1 MANKSVGFLT
11 VAFGADLRGFDRAM
25 KKANRSIRK
34 FGSNM
39 KRIGGNMTRNITL
52 PVIGLG
58 AASIKAASDLEETRS
73 KFNTV
78 FSSIQNDAQNTAK
91 AFEDSFGL
99 SSQAALGMLS
109 DTGDLLV
116 GFGFTE
122 REALNLSKQV
132 NELAV
137 DLASFTNFSGG
148 ADGASQALTK
158 ALLGEREAIKS
169 LGIAITEADL
179 KRFAEEQGLVFKEL
193 DRVAKA
199 QLTFELAVSQSQKA
213 IGDFARTQGSFAN
226 QLRKLKGEFEN
237 LAAEFGTMLLPLA
250 QKLVDAFRKV
260 FEFLSKLSPEFK
272 NNALNISLLVA
283 AAGPLVFAIG
293 TISSAFAALLTSTGL
308 VVVALGAMVAG
319 FLYVRDNFEALKERL
334 SDFGSFRNA
343 IIDITNF
350 FITDFFQK
358 IEKRLNYLREL
369 IGKDPVPIDF
379 SDATDTL
386 DSFKDDTVEFE
397 HTFKSFGDSMKN
409 QAKEIADALG
419 ILSNPFQLGTTGT
432 PSVGPIQGPKTF
444 AQTIADQNAMI
455 AFLFPNLDKV
465 TEKTNEMSFAA
476 ASFGDILRDS
486 MNQALEGT
494 QSFGKA
500 FIEAVNQM
508 IKRLLVQLAVM
519 TAIQILFGG
528 PAAAKTALSVAGL
541 KGTLGNI
548 TGMSFANGG
557 IISGPTLGLMG
568 EYAGANSNPEVVA
581 PLSKLKSMI
590 GGGSQQVEVVGRISG
605 TDIFLSN
612 ARTSG
617 NRLRSV

>member
-91 AFEDSFGL
+91 AFEESFGL

-213 IGDFARTQGSFAN
+213 IGDFARTQGGFAN

-272 NNALNISLLVA
+272 NNALNITLLVSA
-283 AAGPLVFAIG
+283 IGPLIFAVG
-293 TISSAFAALLTSTGL
+293 TLSTALAAIFTSTGL
-308 VVVALGAMVAG
+308 VVVGLGAMVAG

-343 IIDITNF
+343 IIDITKF

-358 IEKRLNYLREL
+358 IEKRLNFLRKL
-369 IGKDPVPIDF
+369 IGKDPIPIDF
-379 SDATDTL
+379 TDAIDTL

-409 QAKEIADALG
+409 QAKEIAEALG
-419 ILSNPFQLGTTGT
+419 ILNNPFQLGTGT
-432 PSVGPIQGPKTF
+432 PSLGPQQTPKTF

-455 AFLFPNLDKV
+455 ATLFPNLDKV

-528 PAAAKTALSVAGL
+528 PGAAKTALSVAGL

>member
-91 AFEDSFGL
+91 AFEESFGL

-122 REALNLSKQV
+122 KEALNLSKQV

-213 IGDFARTQGSFAN
+213 IGDFARTQGGFAN
-226 QLRKLKGEFEN
+226 QLRILRGEFN
-237 LAAEFGTMLLPLA
+237 DLAAEFGTMLLPLA

-272 NNALNISLLVA
+272 NNALNITLLVSA
-283 AAGPLVFAIG
+283 IGPLIFAVG
-293 TISSAFAALLTSTGL
+293 TLSTALAAIFTSTGL
-308 VVVALGAMVAG
+308 VVVGLGAMVAG

-343 IIDITNF
+343 IIDITKF

-358 IEKRLNYLREL
+358 IEKRLNFLRKL
-369 IGKDPVPIDF
+369 IGKDPIPIDF
-379 SDATDTL
+379 TDAIDTL

-409 QAKEIADALG
+409 QAKEIAEALG
-419 ILSNPFQLGTTGT
+419 ILNNPFQLGTGT
-432 PSVGPIQGPKTF
+432 PSLGPQQTPKTF

-455 AFLFPNLDKV
+455 ATLFPNLDKV

-528 PAAAKTALSVAGL
+528 PAAAKTALSAAGL

>member
-91 AFEDSFGL
+91 EFKESFGL

-148 ADGASQALTK
+148 AHGASQALTK
-158 ALLGEREAIKS
+158 ALLGENDAIKS

-193 DRVAKA
+193 DKVAKA
-199 QLTFELAVSQSQKA
+199 QLTFELAVGQSQKA
-213 IGDFARTQGSFAN
+213 IGDFSRTQGGFAN
-226 QLRKLKGEFEN
+226 QLRILQGEFKD
-237 LAAEFGTMLLPLA
+237 LAAEFGTMLLPVA
-250 QKLVDAFRKV
+250 QKLVDAFRKM
-260 FEFLSKLSPEFK
+260 FEFLGKLSPEFK
-272 NNALNISLLVA
+272 NNALNITLLVGALGPIIIAVGAISTALA
-283 AAGPLVFAIG
+283 AVF
-293 TISSAFAALLTSTGL
+293 SSTGF
-308 VVVALGAMVAG
+308 VVLGLAAIVAG
-319 FLYVRDNFEALKERL
+319 FLFVRDNYEAFKERL
-334 SDFGSFRNA
+334 SDWNWWHNA
-343 IIDITNF
+343 L
-350 FITDFFQK
+350 
-358 IEKRLNYLREL
+358 IEAAAQLTHILGGMLARQLGISDEVRKLKKDSKDYL
-369 IGKDPVPIDF
+369 
-379 SDATDTL
+379 T
-386 DSFKDDTVEFE
+386 
-397 HTFKSFGDSMKN
+397 TFKSFGDSMKN

-419 ILSNPFQLGTTGT
+419 ILSNPFQLATTGT
-432 PSVGPIQGPKTF
+432 PSIGPIQGPKTF
-444 AQTIADQNAMI
+444 AQHIAEQNAMI
-455 AFLFPNLDKV
+455 ATLFPNLDTITK
-465 TEKTNEMSFAA
+465 KTNEMSFAA

-486 MNQALEGT
+486 MNQALDGT
-494 QSFGKA
+494 KSFAKA
-500 FIEAVNQM
+500 FMESVNQM

-519 TAIQILFGG
+519 TAIQLLFGG
-528 PAAAKTALSVAGL
+528 PKVAAKALTVAGL
-541 KGTLGNI
+541 KGNLSNI

-590 GGGSQQVEVVGRISG
+590 GGGSQQVDVVGGISG

>member
-91 AFEDSFGL
+91 EFKESFGL

-122 REALNLSKQV
+122 KEALNLSKQV

-148 ADGASQALTK
+148 ANGASQALTK

-179 KRFAEEQGLVFKEL
+179 KRFAEQQGLVFKEL

-213 IGDFARTQGSFAN
+213 IGDFARTQGGFAN
-226 QLRKLKGEFEN
+226 QLRILRGEFN
-237 LAAEFGTMLLPLA
+237 DLAAEFGTMLLPLA

-272 NNALNISLLVA
+272 NNALNITLLVSA
-283 AAGPLVFAIG
+283 IGPLIFAVG
-293 TISSAFAALLTSTGL
+293 TLSTALAAIFTSTGL
-308 VVVALGAMVAG
+308 VVVGLGAMVAG

-343 IIDITNF
+343 IIDITKF

-358 IEKRLNYLREL
+358 IEKRLNFLRKL
-369 IGKDPVPIDF
+369 IGKDPIPIDF
-379 SDATDTL
+379 TDAIDTL

-419 ILSNPFQLGTTGT
+419 ILKNPFQLGTGT
-432 PSVGPIQGPKTF
+432 PSFGPQQTPKTF

-455 AFLFPNLDKV
+455 ATLFPNLDKV

>member
-91 AFEDSFGL
+91 AFEESFGL

-213 IGDFARTQGSFAN
+213 IGDFARTQGGFAN

-272 NNALNISLLVA
+272 NNALNITLLVSA
-283 AAGPLVFAIG
+283 IGPLIFAVG
-293 TISSAFAALLTSTGL
+293 TLSTALAAIFTSTGL
-308 VVVALGAMVAG
+308 VVVGLGAMVAG

-343 IIDITNF
+343 IIDITKF

-358 IEKRLNYLREL
+358 IEKRLNFLRKL
-369 IGKDPVPIDF
+369 IGKDPIPIDF
-379 SDATDTL
+379 TDAIDTL

-409 QAKEIADALG
+409 QAKEIAEALG
-419 ILSNPFQLGTTGT
+419 ILNNPFQLGTGT
-432 PSVGPIQGPKTF
+432 PSLGPQQTPKTF

-455 AFLFPNLDKV
+455 ATLFPNLDKV

-528 PAAAKTALSVAGL
+528 PGAAKTALSAAGL

>member
-91 AFEDSFGL
+91 EFKESFGL

-122 REALNLSKQV
+122 KEALNLSKQV

-179 KRFAEEQGLVFKEL
+179 KRFAEQQGLVFKEL

-213 IGDFARTQGSFAN
+213 IGDFARTQGGFAN
-226 QLRKLKGEFEN
+226 QLRILRGEFN
-237 LAAEFGTMLLPLA
+237 DLAAEFGTMLLPLA

-272 NNALNISLLVA
+272 NNALNITLLVSA
-283 AAGPLVFAIG
+283 IGPLIFAVG
-293 TISSAFAALLTSTGL
+293 TLSTALAAIFTSTGL
-308 VVVALGAMVAG
+308 VVVGLGAMVAG

-343 IIDITNF
+343 IIDITKF

-358 IEKRLNYLREL
+358 IEKRLNFLRKL
-369 IGKDPVPIDF
+369 IGKDPIPIDF
-379 SDATDTL
+379 TDAIDTL

-419 ILSNPFQLGTTGT
+419 ILKNPFQLGTGT
-432 PSVGPIQGPKTF
+432 PSFGPQQTPKTF

-455 AFLFPNLDKV
+455 ATLFPNLDKV

>member
-179 KRFAEEQGLVFKEL
+179 KRFAEEQGLVLKEL

-250 QKLVDAFRKV
+250 QKLVNAFRKM
-260 FEFLSKLSPEFK
+260 FEFLSKLSSEFK
-272 NNALNISLLVA
+272 NNALNITLLVA
-283 AAGPLVFAIG
+283 AIGPLIFAVG
-293 TISSAFAALLTSTGL
+293 TLSTALAAIFTSTGL
-308 VVVALGAMVAG
+308 VVVGLGAMVAG

-343 IIDITNF
+343 IIDITKF

-358 IEKRLNYLREL
+358 IEKRLNFLRKL
-369 IGKDPVPIDF
+369 IGKDPIPIDF
-379 SDATDTL
+379 TDAIDTL

-409 QAKEIADALG
+409 QAKEIAEALG
-419 ILSNPFQLGTTGT
+419 ILNNPFQLGTGT
-432 PSVGPIQGPKTF
+432 PSLGPQQTPKTF

-455 AFLFPNLDKV
+455 ATLFPNLDKV

>member
-91 AFEDSFGL
+91 EFKESFGL

-122 REALNLSKQV
+122 KEALNLSKQV

-148 ADGASQALTK
+148 ANGASQALTK

-213 IGDFARTQGSFAN
+213 IGDFARTQGGFAN
-226 QLRKLKGEFEN
+226 QLRILRGEFN
-237 LAAEFGTMLLPLA
+237 DLAAEFGTMLLPLA

-272 NNALNISLLVA
+272 NNALNITLLVSA
-283 AAGPLVFAIG
+283 IGPLIFAIG
-293 TISSAFAALLTSTGL
+293 TLSTALAALLTSTGL

-358 IEKRLNYLREL
+358 IEKRLNFLRKL
-369 IGKDPVPIDF
+369 IGKDPIPIDF
-379 SDATDTL
+379 TDAIDTL

-409 QAKEIADALG
+409 QAKEIAEALG
-419 ILSNPFQLGTTGT
+419 ILNNPFQLGTGT
-432 PSVGPIQGPKTF
+432 PSLGPQQTPKTF

-455 AFLFPNLDKV
+455 ATLFPNLDKV

-528 PAAAKTALSVAGL
+528 PGAAKTALSAAGL

>member
-39 KRIGGNMTRNITL
+39 KSIGGNMTRNITL

-91 AFEDSFGL
+91 EFKESFGL

-213 IGDFARTQGSFAN
+213 IGDFARTQGGFAN
-226 QLRKLKGEFEN
+226 QVRKLKGEFEN

-250 QKLVDAFRKV
+250 QKLVDGLRNIFD
-260 FEFLSKLSPEFK
+260 FLSKLSPEFK
-272 NNALNISLLVA
+272 RNALNVTLLVSA
-283 AAGPLVFAIG
+283 LGPLIYAFG
-293 TISSAFAALLTSTGL
+293 LISTALAAVYTTTGL
-308 VVVALGAMVAG
+308 VVLGLTAIVAG
-319 FLYVRDNFEALKERL
+319 FLYVRDNYEAFKERL
-334 SDFGSFRNA
+334 SDWNWWHNA
-343 IIDITNF
+343 LVEAAAQLTDILGGALSRALGISDHVRKLKKDSN
-350 FITDFFQK
+350 D
-358 IEKRLNYLREL
+358 YLT
-369 IGKDPVPIDF
+369 K
-379 SDATDTL
+379 
-386 DSFKDDTVEFE
+386 
-397 HTFKSFGDSMKN
+397 FKSFGDSMKD
-409 QAKEIADALG
+409 QAKEIAGALG
-419 ILSNPFQLGTTGT
+419 ILSNPFQLGTTTTT
-432 PSVGPIQGPKTF
+432 PSVGPQQTPKTF
-444 AQTIADQNAMI
+444 AQHITEQNLMLAT
-455 AFLFPNLDKV
+455 LFPNLDTI

-486 MNQALEGT
+486 MNQALDGT
-494 QSFGKA
+494 QSFAKA
-500 FIEAVNQM
+500 FIESVNQM

-528 PAAAKTALSVAGL
+528 PGAAKTALSVAGL
-541 KGTLGNI
+541 KSNLGNI

-612 ARTSG
+612 AKTSG

>member
-1 MANKSVGFLT
+1 MANNSVGFLT

-91 AFEDSFGL
+91 EFKESFGL

-213 IGDFARTQGSFAN
+213 IGDFARTQGGFAN

-272 NNALNISLLVA
+272 NNALNITLLVSA
-283 AAGPLVFAIG
+283 IGPLIFAVG
-293 TISSAFAALLTSTGL
+293 TLSTALAAIFTSTGL
-308 VVVALGAMVAG
+308 VVVGLGAMVAG

-343 IIDITNF
+343 IIDITKF

-358 IEKRLNYLREL
+358 IEKRLNFLRKL
-369 IGKDPVPIDF
+369 IGKDPIPIDF
-379 SDATDTL
+379 TDAIDTL

-409 QAKEIADALG
+409 QAKEIAEALG
-419 ILSNPFQLGTTGT
+419 ILNNPFQLGTGT
-432 PSVGPIQGPKTF
+432 PSLGPQQTPKTF

-455 AFLFPNLDKV
+455 ATLFPNLDKV

-528 PAAAKTALSVAGL
+528 PGAAKTALSAAGL

>member
-91 AFEDSFGL
+91 EFKESFGL

-122 REALNLSKQV
+122 KEALNLSKQV

-148 ADGASQALTK
+148 ANGASQALTK

-213 IGDFARTQGSFAN
+213 IGDFARTQGGFAN
-226 QLRKLKGEFEN
+226 QLRILRGEFN
-237 LAAEFGTMLLPLA
+237 DLAAEFGTMLLPLA

-272 NNALNISLLVA
+272 NNALNITLLVSA
-283 AAGPLVFAIG
+283 IGPLIFAVG
-293 TISSAFAALLTSTGL
+293 TLSTALAAIFTSTGL
-308 VVVALGAMVAG
+308 VVVGLGAMVAG

-343 IIDITNF
+343 IIDITKF

-358 IEKRLNYLREL
+358 IEKRLNFLRKL
-369 IGKDPVPIDF
+369 IGKDPIPIDF
-379 SDATDTL
+379 TDATDTL

-409 QAKEIADALG
+409 QAKEIAEALG
-419 ILSNPFQLGTTGT
+419 ILNNPFQLGTGT
-432 PSVGPIQGPKTF
+432 PSLGPQQTPKTF

-455 AFLFPNLDKV
+455 ATLFPNLDKV

>member
-91 AFEDSFGL
+91 EFKESFGL

-122 REALNLSKQV
+122 KEALNLSKQV

-179 KRFAEEQGLVFKEL
+179 KRFAEQQGLVFKEL

-213 IGDFARTQGSFAN
+213 IGDFARTQGGFAN
-226 QLRKLKGEFEN
+226 QLRILRGEFN
-237 LAAEFGTMLLPLA
+237 DLAAEFGTMLLPLA

-272 NNALNISLLVA
+272 NNALNITLLVSA
-283 AAGPLVFAIG
+283 IGPLIFAVG
-293 TISSAFAALLTSTGL
+293 TLSTALAAIFTSTGL
-308 VVVALGAMVAG
+308 VVVGLGAMVAG

-343 IIDITNF
+343 IIDITKF

-358 IEKRLNYLREL
+358 IEKRLNFLRKL
-369 IGKDPVPIDF
+369 IGKDPIPIDF
-379 SDATDTL
+379 TDAIDTL

-409 QAKEIADALG
+409 QAKEIAEALG
-419 ILSNPFQLGTTGT
+419 ILNNPFQLGTGT
-432 PSVGPIQGPKTF
+432 PSLGPQQTPKTF

-455 AFLFPNLDKV
+455 ATLFPNLDKV

>member
-91 AFEDSFGL
+91 EFKESFGL

-122 REALNLSKQV
+122 KEALNLSKQV

-148 ADGASQALTK
+148 ANGASQALTK

-213 IGDFARTQGSFAN
+213 IGDFARTQGGFAN
-226 QLRKLKGEFEN
+226 QLRILRGEFN
-237 LAAEFGTMLLPLA
+237 DLAAEFGTMLLPLA

-272 NNALNISLLVA
+272 NNALNITLLVSA
-283 AAGPLVFAIG
+283 IGPLIFAIG
-293 TISSAFAALLTSTGL
+293 TLSTALAAIFTSTGL
-308 VVVALGAMVAG
+308 VVVGLGAMVAG

-343 IIDITNF
+343 IIDITKF

-358 IEKRLNYLREL
+358 IEKRLNFLRKL
-369 IGKDPVPIDF
+369 IGKDPIPIDF
-379 SDATDTL
+379 TDAIDTL

-409 QAKEIADALG
+409 QAKEIAEALG
-419 ILSNPFQLGTTGT
+419 ILNNPFQLGTGT
-432 PSVGPIQGPKTF
+432 PSLGPQQTPKTF

-455 AFLFPNLDKV
+455 ATLFPNLDKV

>member
-91 AFEDSFGL
+91 EFKESFGL

-122 REALNLSKQV
+122 KEALNLSKQV

-148 ADGASQALTK
+148 ANGASQALTK

-213 IGDFARTQGSFAN
+213 IGDFARTQGGFAN
-226 QLRKLKGEFEN
+226 QLRILRGEFN
-237 LAAEFGTMLLPLA
+237 DLAAEFGTMLLPLA

-272 NNALNISLLVA
+272 NNALNITLLVSA
-283 AAGPLVFAIG
+283 IGPLIFAVG
-293 TISSAFAALLTSTGL
+293 TLSTALAAIFTSTGL
-308 VVVALGAMVAG
+308 VVVGLGAMVAG

-343 IIDITNF
+343 IIDITKF

-358 IEKRLNYLREL
+358 IEKRLNFLRKL
-369 IGKDPVPIDF
+369 IGKDPIPIDF
-379 SDATDTL
+379 TDAIDTL

-397 HTFKSFGDSMKN
+397 HTIKSFGDSMKN

-419 ILSNPFQLGTTGT
+419 ILKNPFQLGTGT
-432 PSVGPIQGPKTF
+432 PSFGPQQTPKTF

-455 AFLFPNLDKV
+455 ATLFPNLDKV

>member
-91 AFEDSFGL
+91 EFKESFGL

-122 REALNLSKQV
+122 KEALNLSKQV

-148 ADGASQALTK
+148 ANGASQALTK

-213 IGDFARTQGSFAN
+213 IGDFARTQGGFAN
-226 QLRKLKGEFEN
+226 QLRILRGEFN
-237 LAAEFGTMLLPLA
+237 DLAAEFGTMLLPLA

-272 NNALNISLLVA
+272 NNALNITLLVSA
-283 AAGPLVFAIG
+283 IGPLIFAVG
-293 TISSAFAALLTSTGL
+293 TLSTALAAIFTSTGL
-308 VVVALGAMVAG
+308 VVVGLGAMVAG

-343 IIDITNF
+343 IIDITKF

-358 IEKRLNYLREL
+358 IEKRLNFLRKL
-369 IGKDPVPIDF
+369 IGKDPIPIDF
-379 SDATDTL
+379 TDAIDTL

-419 ILSNPFQLGTTGT
+419 ILKNPFQLGTGT
-432 PSVGPIQGPKTF
+432 PSFGPQQTPKTF

-455 AFLFPNLDKV
+455 ATLFPNLDKV

>member
-91 AFEDSFGL
+91 EFKESFGL

-122 REALNLSKQV
+122 KEALNLSKQV

-213 IGDFARTQGSFAN
+213 IGDFARTQGGFAN
-226 QLRKLKGEFEN
+226 QLRILRGEFN
-237 LAAEFGTMLLPLA
+237 DLAAEFGTMLLPLA

-272 NNALNISLLVA
+272 NNALNITLLVSA
-283 AAGPLVFAIG
+283 IGPLIFAVG
-293 TISSAFAALLTSTGL
+293 TLSTALAAIFTSTGL
-308 VVVALGAMVAG
+308 VVVGLGAMVAG

-350 FITDFFQK
+350 FITDFFEK
-358 IEKRLNYLREL
+358 IEKRLNFLRKL
-369 IGKDPVPIDF
+369 IGKDPIPIDF
-379 SDATDTL
+379 TDATDTL

-409 QAKEIADALG
+409 QAKEIAEALG
-419 ILSNPFQLGTTGT
+419 ILNNPFQLGTGT
-432 PSVGPIQGPKTF
+432 PSLGPQQTPKTF

-455 AFLFPNLDKV
+455 ATLFPNLDKV

>member
-91 AFEDSFGL
+91 EFKESFGL

-148 ADGASQALTK
+148 ATGASQALTK

-213 IGDFARTQGSFAN
+213 IGDFARTQGGFAN
-226 QLRKLKGEFEN
+226 QLRILKGEFN
-237 LAAEFGTMLLPLA
+237 DLAAEFGTMLLPLA

-272 NNALNISLLVA
+272 NNALNITLLVSA
-283 AAGPLVFAIG
+283 IGPLVFAVG
-293 TISSAFAALLTSTGL
+293 TISTALAAVFSATGMVVLGLSAIVAA
-308 VVVALGAMVAG
+308 
-319 FLYVRDNFEALKERL
+319 FLYVRDNYEALKERL
-334 SDFGSFRNA
+334 SDWSWWENA
-343 IIDITNF
+343 LIDAVQF
-350 FITDFFQK
+350 FIEDFFSR
-358 IEKRLNYLREL
+358 IVKRFNQLREFL
-369 IGKDPVPIDF
+369 GKDPIPNPFADLIDELEGLKKETN
-379 SDATDTL
+379 DY
-386 DSFKDDTVEFE
+386 E
-397 HTFKSFGDSMKN
+397 HQFKSFGDSMKN

-419 ILSNPFQLGTTGT
+419 ILKNPFQLGTTAT
-432 PSVGPIQGPKTF
+432 PSFGPQQAPKTF
-444 AQTIADQNAMI
+444 AQTISDQNAMI
-455 AFLFPNLDKV
+455 ATLFPNLDKV

-486 MNQALEGT
+486 MNQALDGT
-494 QSFGKA
+494 QSFAKA
-500 FIEAVNQM
+500 FIESVNQM

-528 PAAAKTALSVAGL
+528 PGAAKTALSVAGL
-541 KGTLGNI
+541 KANLGNI

-590 GGGSQQVEVVGRISG
+590 GGGTQQVEVVGRISG

>member
-25 KKANRSIRK
+25 KKANRSVRK

-58 AASIKAASDLEETRS
+58 VASIKAASDLEETRS

-91 AFEDSFGL
+91 AFEESFGL

-122 REALNLSKQV
+122 REALSLSKQV

-179 KRFAEEQGLVFKEL
+179 KRFAEEQGLVLKEL
-193 DRVAKA
+193 DKVAKA

-213 IGDFARTQGSFAN
+213 IGDFARTQGGFAN

-250 QKLVDAFRKV
+250 QKLVDAFRKM

-272 NNALNISLLVA
+272 NNALNITLLVGA
-283 AAGPLVFAIG
+283 LGPLIIAVGAIA
-293 TISSAFAALLTSTGL
+293 TALAAIFTSTGF
-308 VVVALGAMVAG
+308 VVLGLAAIVAG
-319 FLYVRDNFEALKERL
+319 FLYVRENYEAFKERL
-334 SDFGSFRNA
+334 SDWNWWHNTLVEA
-343 IIDITNF
+343 AAQLTDILGGMLAKALGLSDQVRKFKKESN
-350 FITDFFQK
+350 D
-358 IEKRLNYLREL
+358 YLT
-369 IGKDPVPIDF
+369 K
-379 SDATDTL
+379 
-386 DSFKDDTVEFE
+386 
-397 HTFKSFGDSMKN
+397 FKSFGDSMKN

-419 ILSNPFQLGTTGT
+419 ILNNPFQLGTTGT
-432 PSVGPIQGPKTF
+432 PSVGPQQTPKTF
-444 AQTIADQNAMI
+444 GQHIADQNAML
-455 AFLFPNLDKV
+455 AALFPNLDTITK
-465 TEKTNEMSFAA
+465 KTNEMSFAA

-528 PAAAKTALSVAGL
+528 AAAAKTALSVAGL
-541 KGTLGNI
+541 KGNLGNI

>member
-91 AFEDSFGL
+91 EFKESFGL

-122 REALNLSKQV
+122 KEALNLSKQV

-148 ADGASQALTK
+148 ANGASQALTK

-179 KRFAEEQGLVFKEL
+179 KRFAEQQGLVFKEL

-213 IGDFARTQGSFAN
+213 IGDFARTQGGFAN
-226 QLRKLKGEFEN
+226 QLRILRGEFN
-237 LAAEFGTMLLPLA
+237 DLAAEFGTMLLPLA

-272 NNALNISLLVA
+272 NNALNITLLVSA
-283 AAGPLVFAIG
+283 IGPLIFAVG
-293 TISSAFAALLTSTGL
+293 TLSTALAAIFTSTGL
-308 VVVALGAMVAG
+308 VVVGLGAMVAG

-343 IIDITNF
+343 IIDITKF

-358 IEKRLNYLREL
+358 IEKRLNFLRKL
-369 IGKDPVPIDF
+369 IGKDPIPIDF
-379 SDATDTL
+379 TDATDTL

-409 QAKEIADALG
+409 QAKEIAEALG
-419 ILSNPFQLGTTGT
+419 ILNNPFQLGTGT
-432 PSVGPIQGPKTF
+432 PSLGPQQTPKTF

-455 AFLFPNLDKV
+455 ATLFPNLDKV

>member
-91 AFEDSFGL
+91 EFKESFGL

-213 IGDFARTQGSFAN
+213 IGDFARTQGGFAN

-272 NNALNISLLVA
+272 NNALNITLLVSA
-283 AAGPLVFAIG
+283 IGPLIFAVG
-293 TISSAFAALLTSTGL
+293 TLSTALAAIFTSTGL
-308 VVVALGAMVAG
+308 VVVGLGAMVAG

-343 IIDITNF
+343 IIDITKF

-358 IEKRLNYLREL
+358 IEKRLNFLRKL
-369 IGKDPVPIDF
+369 IGKDPIPIDF
-379 SDATDTL
+379 TDAIDTL

-409 QAKEIADALG
+409 QAKEIAEALG
-419 ILSNPFQLGTTGT
+419 ILNNPFQLGTGT
-432 PSVGPIQGPKTF
+432 PSLGPQQTPKTF

-455 AFLFPNLDKV
+455 ATLFPNLDKV

-528 PAAAKTALSVAGL
+528 PGAAKTALSAAGL

>member
-91 AFEDSFGL
+91 AFEKSFGL

-122 REALNLSKQV
+122 KEALNLSNQV

-148 ADGASQALTK
+148 ATGASQALTK

-213 IGDFARTQGSFAN
+213 IGDFARTQGGFAN

-272 NNALNISLLVA
+272 NNALNITLLVSA
-283 AAGPLVFAIG
+283 IGPLVFAVG
-293 TISSAFAALLTSTGL
+293 TISSALAAVFTTTGL
-308 VVVALGAMVAG
+308 VVVGLSAIVAA
-319 FLYVRDNFEALKERL
+319 FLYVRDNYEALKERL
-334 SDFGSFRNA
+334 SDWSWWENA
-343 IIDITNF
+343 LIDAVQF
-350 FITDFFQK
+350 FIEDFFSR
-358 IEKRLNYLREL
+358 IVKRFNQLREFL
-369 IGKDPVPIDF
+369 GKDPIPNPFADLIDELEGLKKETN
-379 SDATDTL
+379 DY
-386 DSFKDDTVEFE
+386 E
-397 HTFKSFGDSMKN
+397 HQFKSFGDSMKN

-419 ILSNPFQLGTTGT
+419 ILKNPFQLGTGT
-432 PSVGPIQGPKTF
+432 PSLGPQQTPKTF
-444 AQTIADQNAMI
+444 AQSIADQNAMI
-455 AFLFPNLDKV
+455 ATLFPNLDKV

-557 IISGPTLGLMG
+557 IISGPTFGLMG

-590 GGGSQQVEVVGRISG
+590 GGGSQHVEVVGRIRG

>member
-91 AFEDSFGL
+91 EFKESFGL

-122 REALNLSKQV
+122 KEALNLSKQV

-148 ADGASQALTK
+148 ANGASQALTK

-213 IGDFARTQGSFAN
+213 IGDFARTQGGFAN
-226 QLRKLKGEFEN
+226 QLRILRGEFN
-237 LAAEFGTMLLPLA
+237 DLAAEFGTMLLPLA

-272 NNALNISLLVA
+272 NNALNITLLVSA
-283 AAGPLVFAIG
+283 IGPLIFAVG
-293 TISSAFAALLTSTGL
+293 TLSTALAAIFTSTGL
-308 VVVALGAMVAG
+308 VVVGLGAMVAG

-343 IIDITNF
+343 IIDITKF

-358 IEKRLNYLREL
+358 IEKRLNFLRKL
-369 IGKDPVPIDF
+369 IGKDPIPIDF
-379 SDATDTL
+379 TDAIDTL

-409 QAKEIADALG
+409 QAKEIAEALG
-419 ILSNPFQLGTTGT
+419 ILNNPFQLGTGT
-432 PSVGPIQGPKTF
+432 PSLGPQQTPKTF

-455 AFLFPNLDKV
+455 ATLFPNLDKV

>member
-39 KRIGGNMTRNITL
+39 QSIGSNLTRNITL
-52 PVIGLG
+52 PVLAIGG
-58 AASIKAASDLEETRS
+58 ASIKMASDLEETRS
-73 KFNTV
+73 KFKTV
-78 FSSIQNDAQNTAK
+78 FSSIEGDALQTAETFK
-91 AFEDSFGL
+91 KSFGL
-99 SSQAALGMLS
+99 SSQAAMGLLA

-122 REALNLSKQV
+122 KEALNLSKQV

-148 ADGASQALTK
+148 ATGASQALTK

-179 KRFAEEQGLVFKEL
+179 KSFAKEQGLVFKEL

-199 QLTFELAVSQSQKA
+199 QLTFQLATRQSQKA
-213 IGDFARTQGSFAN
+213 IGDYARTSEGFAN
-226 QLRKLKGEFEN
+226 QFRELQERTKDLS
-237 LAAEFGTMLLPLA
+237 ADFGTMLLPVAKKLLDNTI
-250 QKLVDAFRKV
+250 KLVDKFQS
-260 FEFLSKLSPEFK
+260 LSLAEKTAAIESVALAAAIGP
-272 NNALNISLLVA
+272 ALNILGRLILIGPKILGFFFSLGGLIAVL
-283 AAGPLVFAIG
+283 AGAFVLLKNNITQVINLLANKFASEELASILTAMGAFGEQFGIFGAKQLKDLGIAMATVVTTGDDLPVDEFKGFG
-293 TISSAFAALLTSTGL
+293 TI
-308 VVVALGAMVAG
+308 
-319 FLYVRDNFEALKERL
+319 LKEL
-334 SDFGSFRNA
+334 GQ
-343 IIDITNF
+343 DI
-350 FITDFFQK
+350 
-358 IEKRLNYLREL
+358 L
-369 IGKDPVPIDF
+369 DF
-379 SDATDTL
+379 S
-386 DSFKDDTVEFE
+386 K
-397 HTFKSFGDSMKN
+397 
-409 QAKEIADALG
+409 IAELLNLG
-419 ILSNPFQLGTTGT
+419 GGGAGITTGGKLNMF
-432 PSVGPIQGPKTF
+432 PMNKGRMQ
-444 AQTIADQNAMI
+444 DL
-455 AFLFPNLDKV
+455 LFPNLSGELENI
-465 TEKTNEMSFAA
+465 TEKTNEMSLAA

-486 MNQALEGT
+486 MNQALDGT
-494 QSFGKA
+494 QSFAKA
-500 FIEAVNQM
+500 FIESVNQM
-508 IKRLLVQLAVM
+508 IKRLIVQLAVM

-528 PAAAKTALSVAGL
+528 PTVAAKALTLAGL
-541 KGTLGNI
+541 KSNLSDI
-548 TGMSFANGG
+548 TGVKLANGG

>member
-91 AFEDSFGL
+91 EFKESFGL

-213 IGDFARTQGSFAN
+213 IGDFARTQGGFAN
-226 QLRKLKGEFEN
+226 QLRILRGEFN
-237 LAAEFGTMLLPLA
+237 DLAAEFGTMLLPLA

-283 AAGPLVFAIG
+283 AVGPLVYAIG
-293 TISSAFAALLTSTGL
+293 LISTAFAALLTSTGL

-350 FITDFFQK
+350 FITDFFEK

-409 QAKEIADALG
+409 QAKEIAEALG
-419 ILSNPFQLGTTGT
+419 LLSNPFQLGTGT
-432 PSVGPIQGPKTF
+432 PSLGPQQTPKTF
-444 AQTIADQNAMI
+444 AQSIAEQNAMI
-455 AFLFPNLDKV
+455 ATLFPNLDKV

-486 MNQALEGT
+486 MNQALDGT

-528 PAAAKTALSVAGL
+528 AAAAKTALSVAGL
-541 KGTLGNI
+541 KGNLGNI

>member
-91 AFEDSFGL
+91 EFKESFGL

-122 REALNLSKQV
+122 KEALNLSKQV

-148 ADGASQALTK
+148 ANGASQALTK

-169 LGIAITEADL
+169 LGIAITEAEL
-179 KRFAEEQGLVFKEL
+179 KGFAEEQGLVFKEL

-213 IGDFARTQGSFAN
+213 IGDFARTQGGFAN
-226 QLRKLKGEFEN
+226 QLRILRGEFN
-237 LAAEFGTMLLPLA
+237 DLAAEFGTMLLPLA

-272 NNALNISLLVA
+272 NNALNITLLVSA
-283 AAGPLVFAIG
+283 IGPLIFAVG
-293 TISSAFAALLTSTGL
+293 TLSTALAAIFTSTGL
-308 VVVALGAMVAG
+308 VVVGLGAMVAG

-343 IIDITNF
+343 IIDITKF

-358 IEKRLNYLREL
+358 IEKRLNFLRKL
-369 IGKDPVPIDF
+369 IGKDPIPIDF
-379 SDATDTL
+379 TDAIDTL

-419 ILSNPFQLGTTGT
+419 ILKNPFQLGTGT
-432 PSVGPIQGPKTF
+432 PSFGPQQTPKTF

-455 AFLFPNLDKV
+455 ATLFPNLDKV

>member
-91 AFEDSFGL
+91 EFKESFGL

-213 IGDFARTQGSFAN
+213 IGDFARTQGGFAN
-226 QLRKLKGEFEN
+226 QLRILRGEFN
-237 LAAEFGTMLLPLA
+237 DLAAEFGTMLLPLA

-283 AAGPLVFAIG
+283 AVGPLVYAIG
-293 TISSAFAALLTSTGL
+293 LISTAFAALLTSTGL

-350 FITDFFQK
+350 FITDFFEK

-409 QAKEIADALG
+409 QAKEIAEALG
-419 ILSNPFQLGTTGT
+419 LLSNPFQLGTGT
-432 PSVGPIQGPKTF
+432 PSLGPQQTPKKF
-444 AQTIADQNAMI
+444 AQSIAEQNAMI
-455 AFLFPNLDKV
+455 ATLFPNLDKV

-486 MNQALEGT
+486 MNQALDGT

-528 PAAAKTALSVAGL
+528 AAAAKTALSVAGL
-541 KGTLGNI
+541 KGNLGNI

>member
-91 AFEDSFGL
+91 EFKESFGL

-213 IGDFARTQGSFAN
+213 IGDFARTQGGFAN

-272 NNALNISLLVA
+272 NNALNITLLVSA
-283 AAGPLVFAIG
+283 IGPLIFAVG
-293 TISSAFAALLTSTGL
+293 TLSTALAAIFTSTGL
-308 VVVALGAMVAG
+308 VVVGLGAMVAG

-343 IIDITNF
+343 IIDITKF

-358 IEKRLNYLREL
+358 IEKRLNFLRKL
-369 IGKDPVPIDF
+369 IGKDPIPIDF
-379 SDATDTL
+379 TDATDTL

-409 QAKEIADALG
+409 QAKEIAEALG
-419 ILSNPFQLGTTGT
+419 ILNNPFQLGTGT
-432 PSVGPIQGPKTF
+432 PSLGPQQTPKTF

-455 AFLFPNLDKV
+455 ATLFPNLDKV

-528 PAAAKTALSVAGL
+528 PGAAKTALSAAGL

>member
-91 AFEDSFGL
+91 EFKESFGL

-122 REALNLSKQV
+122 KEALNLSKQV

-148 ADGASQALTK
+148 ANGASQALTK

-213 IGDFARTQGSFAN
+213 IGDFARTQGGFAN
-226 QLRKLKGEFEN
+226 QLRILRGEFN
-237 LAAEFGTMLLPLA
+237 DLAAEFGTMLLPLA

-272 NNALNISLLVA
+272 NNALNITLLVSA
-283 AAGPLVFAIG
+283 IGPLIFAVG
-293 TISSAFAALLTSTGL
+293 TLSTALAAIFTSTGL
-308 VVVALGAMVAG
+308 VVVGLGAMVAG

-343 IIDITNF
+343 IIDITKF

-358 IEKRLNYLREL
+358 IEKRLNFLRKL
-369 IGKDPVPIDF
+369 IGKDPIPIDF
-379 SDATDTL
+379 TDATDTL

-419 ILSNPFQLGTTGT
+419 ILKNPFQLGTGT
-432 PSVGPIQGPKTF
+432 PSFGPQQTPKTF
-444 AQTIADQNAMI
+444 AQSIAEQNAMI
-455 AFLFPNLDKV
+455 ATLFPNLDKV

>member
-91 AFEDSFGL
+91 AFEESFGL

-122 REALNLSKQV
+122 KEALNLSKQV

-213 IGDFARTQGSFAN
+213 IGDFARTQGGFAN

-250 QKLVDAFRKV
+250 QKLVNAFGKV

-272 NNALNISLLVA
+272 NNALNITLLVSA
-283 AAGPLVFAIG
+283 IGPLIFAVG
-293 TISSAFAALLTSTGL
+293 TLSTALAAIFTSTGL
-308 VVVALGAMVAG
+308 VVVGLGAMVAG

-343 IIDITNF
+343 IIDITKF

-358 IEKRLNYLREL
+358 IEKRLNFLRKL
-369 IGKDPVPIDF
+369 IGKDPIPIDF
-379 SDATDTL
+379 TDAIDTL

-409 QAKEIADALG
+409 QAKEIAEALG
-419 ILSNPFQLGTTGT
+419 ILNNPFQLGTGT
-432 PSVGPIQGPKTF
+432 PSLGPQQTPKTF

-455 AFLFPNLDKV
+455 ATLFPNLDKV

>member
-25 KKANRSIRK
+25 KKANRSIKK

-91 AFEDSFGL
+91 EFKESFGL

-213 IGDFARTQGSFAN
+213 IGDFARTQGGFAN
-226 QLRKLKGEFEN
+226 QLRILKGEFN
-237 LAAEFGTMLLPLA
+237 DLAAELGTMLLPLA
-250 QKLVDAFRKV
+250 QKLVDAFRKM

-272 NNALNISLLVA
+272 NNALNITLLVSA
-283 AAGPLVFAIG
+283 IGPIVFAVG
-293 TISSAFAALLTSTGL
+293 TISTALAAVFSATGM
-308 VVVALGAMVAG
+308 VVLGLGAIVAA
-319 FLYVRDNFEALKERL
+319 FLFVRENYEALKERL
-334 SDFGSFRNA
+334 SDWTWWRNA
-343 IIDITNF
+343 LIDAVQF
-350 FITDFFQK
+350 FIQDFFGR
-358 IEKRLNYLREL
+358 IVKRFNELREFL
-369 IGKDPVPIDF
+369 GKDPIPNPFADLIDELEGLKKETN
-379 SDATDTL
+379 DY
-386 DSFKDDTVEFE
+386 E
-397 HTFKSFGDSMKN
+397 HQFKSFGDSMKN

-419 ILSNPFQLGTTGT
+419 ILSNPFQLATTGT
-432 PSVGPIQGPKTF
+432 PSVGPIHGPKTF
-444 AQTIADQNAMI
+444 AQHIADQNALF
-455 AFLFPNLDKV
+455 ASLFPNLDKV
-465 TEKTNEMSFAA
+465 KEKTNEMSLAA

-486 MNQALEGT
+486 MNQALDGT
-494 QSFGKA
+494 QSFAKA
-500 FIEAVNQM
+500 FMESVNQM

-528 PAAAKTALSVAGL
+528 VSASKALSVAGL
-541 KGTLGNI
+541 KANLGKI

-590 GGGSQQVEVVGRISG
+590 GGGTQQVEVVGRISG